1 MSHLPRL
8 QGPGSLLGTIPPGA
22 GATRNVHVAHGKSPR
37 RTYNYQE
44 KGEGSS
50 KGVSPPGLGAATAGP
65 SASWDEAW
73 DRLQGKE
80 RLREGAVR
88 IKRTVAAEATP
99 STPRGPFSGVEDG
112 HWVPMGAH
120 NPCIKA
126 LGATLRTPAEPDGQ

>member
-1 MSHLPRL
+1 MFMQLMERA
-8 QGPGSLLGTIPPGA
+8 QD
-22 GATRNVHVAHGKSPR
+22 AHKTAR
-37 RTYNYQE
+37 K

-50 KGVSPPGLGAATAGP
+50 KGVSPLGLGAATAGP

-99 STPRGPFSGVEDG
+99 STP
-112 HWVPMGAH
+112 
-120 NPCIKA
+120 
-126 LGATLRTPAEPDGQ
+126 